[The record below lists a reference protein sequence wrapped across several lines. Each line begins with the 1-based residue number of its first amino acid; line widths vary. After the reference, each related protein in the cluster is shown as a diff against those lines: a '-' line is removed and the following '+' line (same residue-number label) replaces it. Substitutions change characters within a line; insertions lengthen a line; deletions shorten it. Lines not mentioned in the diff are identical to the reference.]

1 MSLISKYNGN
11 MNVIGRL
18 LKEYR
23 EKEKIS
29 YEQLSAKLELMGIS
43 IHKQSIYDIENN
55 KRTVKDYELNG
66 FAKVLD
72 VEIKDFYINTDN
84 ASEFVDF
91 PCSPVGEYNIVSEPL
106 SHSADLKC
114 IHYAGEIGREADI
127 IPGQFEGE
135 DLNPK

>member
-55 KRTVKDYELNG
+55 KRTVKDYELFG
-66 FAKVLD
+66 LAYILGID
-72 VEIKDFYINTDN
+72 VNDLLRDIKKQY
-84 ASEFVDF
+84 
-91 PCSPVGEYNIVSEPL
+91 
-106 SHSADLKC
+106 K
-114 IHYAGEIGREADI
+114 
-127 IPGQFEGE
+127 
-135 DLNPK
+135 

>member
-55 KRTVKDYELNG
+55 KRTVTDYELFG
-66 FAKVLD
+66 LAYILGID
-72 VEIKDFYINTDN
+72 VNDLLKDIKKQY
-84 ASEFVDF
+84 
-91 PCSPVGEYNIVSEPL
+91 
-106 SHSADLKC
+106 K
-114 IHYAGEIGREADI
+114 
-127 IPGQFEGE
+127 
-135 DLNPK
+135 